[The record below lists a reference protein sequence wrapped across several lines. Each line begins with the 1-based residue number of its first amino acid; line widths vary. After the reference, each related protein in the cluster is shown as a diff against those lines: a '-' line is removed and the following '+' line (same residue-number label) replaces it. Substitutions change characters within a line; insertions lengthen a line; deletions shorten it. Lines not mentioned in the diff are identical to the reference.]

1 MNNSQ
6 HDSLKEFLLN
16 CILNNINLSNAMI
29 TKNRKDEFLIICDC
43 EVAGLN
49 ETSYKR
55 SLNQT
60 VIMYPMLLY
69 PTTRAYAGRFAK
81 SWVDMTMQ
89 NTHVISLLYFGQV

>member
-49 ETSYKR
+49 EISYKR
-55 SLNQT
+55 PSNQT
-60 VIMYPMLLY
+60 VCMWFQENNPPQKKPLIQEK
-69 PTTRAYAGRFAK
+69 FK
-81 SWVDMTMQ
+81 ES
-89 NTHVISLLYFGQV
+89 